1 MPPNYPAHF
10 ETTIKLRDGTDVFVR
25 PLKPDADKDKL
36 YEMYSTLSKE
46 TNYYRFLNYKPV
58 TRWIVE
64 RWADVN
70 YEDKMALLAV
80 VEEDGEERIIADS
93 RFYVDKTT
101 GEAEIA
107 IVVHDDYQNRG
118 LGTKLLAYTIE
129 VARKMGVKRLYAFL
143 SPTNRRIIRV
153 VKKLGFTVKW
163 VSEIG
168 EYRADLPLQETRT

>member
-93 RFYVDKTT
+93 RFYVDKTK
-101 GEAEIA
+101 GKP
-107 IVVHDDYQNRG
+107 R
-118 LGTKLLAYTIE
+118 
-129 VARKMGVKRLYAFL
+129 
-143 SPTNRRIIRV
+143 
-153 VKKLGFTVKW
+153 
-163 VSEIG
+163 
-168 EYRADLPLQETRT
+168 